1 MLVEGLGIG
10 SGRMSGADPS
20 FVVVAQGA
28 LGRMRELAGHLAE
41 AGIASEV
48 VPPGPG
54 SRHG

>member
-1 MLVEGLGIG
+1 VRHTGG
-10 SGRMSGADPS
+10 MSAAESEPI
-20 FVVVAQGA
+20 VVAQGA